1 MTCRANL
8 IILKNVRQHL
18 DLSFVVE
25 LVNLFTLIFKYLVL
39 EIFL

>member
-1 MTCRANL
+1 M

-25 LVNLFTLIFKYLVL
+25 VIGSFIYTDIQIFGVGN
-39 EIFL
+39 IFVTF